1 MILGH
6 SQHHEP
12 LSHGPW
18 DLTHDIALTLENQRN
33 MRREI
38 TTLQGTLS
46 RTFLKTAQPLRQ
58 TASLDHLTTRLAGS
72 PTRLQPQIISL
83 AITLPLSLSLSIS
96 LIYIYIYI
104 WLSLFD
110 LSNHKIREAWHIY
123 KQWEM
128 VEGWPLAKVRNGASC
143 THALFTHNLLKKKNV
158 WAGRVGWAG
167 HQTGQVG
174 YLVGPI

>member
-1 MILGH
+1 MNAPKNITH
-6 SQHHEP
+6 SAEASCIHHVTHSINQANLFHPYDHNHEP
-12 LSHGPW
+12 RSHGPW

-38 TTLQGTLS
+38 TTLQGTIS

-83 AITLPLSLSLSIS
+83 SLSIS

-104 WLSLFD
+104 
-110 LSNHKIREAWHIY
+110 
-123 KQWEM
+123 
-128 VEGWPLAKVRNGASC
+128 
-143 THALFTHNLLKKKNV
+143 
-158 WAGRVGWAG
+158 
-167 HQTGQVG
+167 
-174 YLVGPI
+174 